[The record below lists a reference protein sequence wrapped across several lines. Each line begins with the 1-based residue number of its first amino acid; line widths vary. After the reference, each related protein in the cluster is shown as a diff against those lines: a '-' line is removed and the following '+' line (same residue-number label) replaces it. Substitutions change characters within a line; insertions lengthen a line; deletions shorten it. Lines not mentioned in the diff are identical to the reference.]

1 MKCKMERCE
10 TWDQQIQS
18 LNETFILGALNMVKI
33 SSAYRSKFS
42 DRRYKVTM
50 DTYGLTP
57 WLVTLVIQGIL
68 GGISYE
74 LRAPLHTGDL
84 REDYLWV
91 ESCPIYRVSKGGLPM
106 SWEREDYL
114 WVERGGITYELR
126 AAPHKGK
133 ELEVVQTPDTVA
145 SRRFHS
151 IDGLQ
156 LPDKLQVPKHI
167 ISPSLPEHLWNNYI
181 CNIAYSF
188 FSCRFKI

>member
-10 TWDQQIQS
+10 TWGHQVQS

-106 SWEREDYL
+106 SWERGDYL
-114 WVERGGITYELR
+114 WVERGRITYELR
-126 AAPHKGK
+126 EGGLPMSWELPHIKGRNWK
-133 ELEVVQTPDTVA
+133 SSKLQTPWLPA
-145 SRRFHS
+145 GS
-151 IDGLQ
+151 IL
-156 LPDKLQVPKHI
+156 
-167 ISPSLPEHLWNNYI
+167 
-181 CNIAYSF
+181 
-188 FSCRFKI
+188 